1 MKQIKLSISEEDL
14 ATLDYEA
21 AQTGLSRA
29 ELLRCR
35 AVAPRRYTPTTYA
48 ALVSKANRVADLP
61 RSQVERL
68 VNYVFVELMGPSS
81 REANP

>member
-14 ATLDYEA
+14 AALDHEA
-21 AQTGLSRA
+21 AKTGLSRA

-35 AVAPRRYTPTTYA
+35 AVASRRYTPTSYA

-61 RSQVERL
+61 RSQVERI
-68 VNYVFVELMGPSS
+68 VNFMFTELMGPG
-81 REANP
+81 E

>member
-1 MKQIKLSISEEDL
+1 MKQIKIKISEEDL
-14 ATLDYEA
+14 AALDHEA

-35 AVAPRRYTPTTYA
+35 AVASRRYTPAGYA
-48 ALVSKANRVADLP
+48 LLVSKANRVADLP

-68 VNYVFVELMGPSS
+68 VNYVFVELTGPGESG
-81 REANP
+81 ANP

>member
-1 MKQIKLSISEEDL
+1 MKHIKLSISEEDL
-14 ATLDYEA
+14 ATLDNEA

-48 ALVSKANRVADLP
+48 ALVSKANSVADLP

>member
-1 MKQIKLSISEEDL
+1 MKQIKLSIREEDL
-14 ATLDYEA
+14 DALDHEA

-35 AVAPRRYTPTTYA
+35 AVAPRRYTPTDYA
-48 ALVSKANRVADLP
+48 VLVSKANRVADLP

-68 VNYVFVELMGPSS
+68 VNYVFVELTGPG
-81 REANP
+81 E